1 MEDDPPA
8 IRNTRVDT
16 RALANFLLKIAYN
29 RAHSFGE
36 MNGKKFTIS
45 LKIIPK
51 LAYTSCVDFFTN
63 GFFTIVVRF
72 QYVSKQM

>member
-1 MEDDPPA
+1 MLTEVES
-8 IRNTRVDT
+8 IFQYKKMTIVDT
-16 RALANFLLKIAYN
+16 RALVNFLLKIAYN

-51 LAYTSCVDFFTN
+51 LAYT
-63 GFFTIVVRF
+63 R
-72 QYVSKQM
+72 